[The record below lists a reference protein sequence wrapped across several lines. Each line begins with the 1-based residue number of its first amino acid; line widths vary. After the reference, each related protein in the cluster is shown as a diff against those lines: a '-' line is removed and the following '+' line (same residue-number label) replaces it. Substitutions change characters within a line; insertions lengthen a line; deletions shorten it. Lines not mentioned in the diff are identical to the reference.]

1 MQKFQE
7 GGAEGQKKMVYLLS
21 LITLCIYAGLAV
33 NFIIYGFSIVTAL
46 LNYIGSALLPLFA
59 FFICTR
65 DELKMK
71 YAANKMAMLI
81 IPIIWAVYTG
91 W

>member
-21 LITLCIYAGLAV
+21 IITLGIYAGIAV
-33 NFIIYGFSIVTAL
+33 NFIIDGFSIVTAL
-46 LNYIGSALLPLFA
+46 INYIGFALLPLFA

-71 YAANKMAMLI
+71 YAANKMAMLV